1 MSILGVAIV
10 LITLLIVIPLFG
22 SSDIPGWLKILI
34 VLPVLGGGIL
44 LAIVIRDRYRDSQGD
59 KYKNIEL

>member
-1 MSILGVAIV
+1 MSILGVAVV

-22 SSDIPGWLKILI
+22 SSEVAGWVKILI
-34 VLPVLGGGIL
+34 VLPILGGGIL

>member
-1 MSILGVAIV
+1 MSLLGVTVV
-10 LITLLIVIPLFG
+10 LITVLIVLPLFG
-22 SSDIPGWLKILI
+22 STEVAGWVKALI
-34 VLPVLGGGIL
+34 VLPILGGGIL